1 MEAIRFAA
9 ITKGVKKISAGINYD
24 SNNNVSRYIS
34 DDVNARYQ
42 SPFPFLESGGY
53 YIGQAYRASNWE
65 DEYAV
70 QSYADKYPIIY
81 NHSEKEFVIRL
92 GDANNKGYKDYIM
105 CKVPKSMVG
114 ERLKE
119 ENNLILQVTD
129 HACKRDEQGLVA
141 STNIIINE
149 IEAITNLNVSMPEE
163 IQTMDHL
170 FPKIVAN
177 YDFDEDKKKRRKRSA
192 GRKLPRFNRLRPAFI
207 WPSKPS
213 QRRRKKCSNEW
224 KKKSDT
230 TRLDRFYSAC
240 TIRTG

>member
-1 MEAIRFAA
+1 MQRE
-9 ITKGVKKISAGINYD
+9 N
-24 SNNNVSRYIS
+24 
-34 DDVNARYQ
+34 
-42 SPFPFLESGGY
+42 
-53 YIGQAYRASNWE
+53 
-65 DEYAV
+65 EYAV

-81 NHSEKEFVIRL
+81 NHPEKEFVIRL
-92 GDANNKGYKDYIM
+92 GDANDKGYKDYIM
-105 CKVPKSMVG
+105 CEVPKSVVG

-163 IQTMDHL
+163 IQTMDHF

-177 YDFDEDKKKRRKRSA
+177 YDLTKIKRRKGKSDQQEENFLA
-192 GRKLPRFNRLRPAFI
+192 LTAFDQLSSR
-207 WPSKPS
+207 PSKLK
-213 QRRRKKCSNEW
+213 RRRRNGSSNKW

-230 TRLDRFYSAC
+230 TKLDRFSSAC
-240 TIRTG
+240 TIRTE